1 MNKGPTIPQ
10 TALTSSPP
18 TLLRGLPAQQKA
30 SVEHEIQKEHRPK
43 PPRAG
48 SSLTRK
54 EGPQAQPGDVED
66 AARGVGALRAVV
78 AAQRE
83 KEGNR
88 MTIEE
93 REIQVAALAASVL
106 STIEMIQTAGES
118 LIDLAATERAAL
130 EMLAGVGDVP
140 K

>member
-1 MNKGPTIPQ
+1 
-10 TALTSSPP
+10 
-18 TLLRGLPAQQKA
+18 
-30 SVEHEIQKEHRPK
+30 
-43 PPRAG
+43 
-48 SSLTRK
+48 
-54 EGPQAQPGDVED
+54 
-66 AARGVGALRAVV
+66 
-78 AAQRE
+78 
-83 KEGNR
+83 